1 MARKISHLSPR
12 GKMSK
17 ALNTNTWQLYT
28 TILLFENSCTNWDA
42 GRTPGIRWD
51 KLINYRLHFKLMQ
64 VHQQQEYLSPLS
76 IFLWLG
82 RAKTKHPNH
91 ASLVLLT
98 QKFRQELVEEA
109 RFTSAFL
116 LRGVLA
122 PKMSEVQ
129 AVISRPYR
137 LILANNKKDDI
148 RKQLSQ
154 ISCFTVSSHWNDRNI
169 LNTCH
174 PETFSDIQ
182 WPTLQ
187 DSKPNTI
194 PHPLTR
200 PRCGKKV
207 SHPQKTVALLLQD
220 VRIFTEG
227 HQLKLFFFCGGAM
240 V

>member
-1 MARKISHLSPR
+1 MAYKSWNHWV
-12 GKMSK
+12 SK
-17 ALNTNTWQLYT
+17 F
-28 TILLFENSCTNWDA
+28 LFWD
-42 GRTPGIRWD
+42 TPI
-51 KLINYRLHFKLMQ
+51 
-64 VHQQQEYLSPLS
+64 LSPLS
-76 IFLWLG
+76 FFCGGVGQKPSIQITPVSHQTRSCSLRSSAKNWSKRLG
-82 RAKTKHPNH
+82 SPAPFSSVPFWRQKCPKFNQLYLGPIDWSLQITKKT
-91 ASLVLLT
+91 
-98 QKFRQELVEEA
+98 
-109 RFTSAFL
+109 
-116 LRGVLA
+116 
-122 PKMSEVQ
+122 
-129 AVISRPYR
+129 
-137 LILANNKKDDI
+137 I
-148 RKQLSQ
+148 RKQLSHW
-154 ISCFTVSSHWNDRNI
+154 SCFTVSSHWNDRNI

-220 VRIFTEG
+220 VGIFTEG